1 MKSKDV
7 RHERRKYRDM
17 YILYLGDENVFKG
30 IYQIHSA
37 RTEDNTLKFTIND
50 GRNSTQV
57 SIDDADLDM
66 LETKLIPEDKLW
78 KYAEY
83 LI

>member
-1 MKSKDV
+1 MKSKAAKD
-7 RHERRKYRDM
+7 ERRKYRDM

-37 RTEDNTLKFTIND
+37 RIEDNTLKFTIND

-66 LETKLIPEDKLW
+66 LETKLIPESKLDN
-78 KYAEY
+78 YAEY

>member
-7 RHERRKYRDM
+7 RDERRKYRDM